1 MQLYIKAVILQQRP
15 DIQSG
20 FVFRMGELH
29 VMFCAL
35 KVIGKLIDGSGLD
48 QAFDEADK
56 SILSEKTR
64 YQTNDVPH
72 MAYLCLFKILFNLG
86 HKQFKCI
93 CP

>member
-1 MQLYIKAVILQQRP
+1 MLQQRP

-56 SILSEKTR
+56 EY
-64 YQTNDVPH
+64 YQKKQDIRRITSVTWLTY
-72 MAYLCLFKILFNLG
+72 ACLKSCLI
-86 HKQFKCI
+86 
-93 CP
+93 